1 MAKMSKNEMKDLL
14 KWQIKLIKEV
24 MKLSPKK
31 EYSLKLKDYEVEL
44 KDYEA
49 ELKILRRKS

>member
-1 MAKMSKNEMKDLL
+1 MSKKDKKDLL

-24 MKLSPKK
+24 MKSSPKK
-31 EYSLKLKDYEVEL
+31 EYTLKL

-49 ELKILRRKS
+49 ELKILRRVS

>member
-44 KDYEA
+44 K
-49 ELKILRRKS
+49 ILRRKS

>member
-1 MAKMSKNEMKDLL
+1 MKKKELQNLL

-24 MKLSPKK
+24 MELSPKK
-31 EYSLKLKDYEVEL
+31 EYSLKLKDYE
-44 KDYEA
+44 A

>member
-1 MAKMSKNEMKDLL
+1 MEKKIKNEMKDLL

-31 EYSLKLKDYEVEL
+31 EYTLK
-44 KDYEA
+44 
-49 ELKILRRKS
+49 

>member
-1 MAKMSKNEMKDLL
+1 MSKKDKKDLL
-14 KWQIKLIKEV
+14 KWQIELIKEV
-24 MKLSPKK
+24 MKSSPKK
-31 EYSLKLKDYEVEL
+31 EYSLKL

>member
-1 MAKMSKNEMKDLL
+1 MNKKEMKDLI
-14 KWQIKLIKEV
+14 KWQIKLLKEV

-31 EYSLKLKDYEVEL
+31 EYTLKL

-49 ELKILRRKS
+49 ELKILRRVS

>member
-1 MAKMSKNEMKDLL
+1 MAKMSKKEMEDLL

-31 EYSLKLKDYEVEL
+31 EYTLKL

-49 ELKILRRKS
+49 ELEILRHSS

>member
-1 MAKMSKNEMKDLL
+1 MTEKDKKDLL

-24 MKLSPKK
+24 MKNSPKK
-31 EYSLKLKDYEVEL
+31 EYVLKLKDF
-44 KDYEA
+44 EA

>member
-1 MAKMSKNEMKDLL
+1 MSKKDKKDLL
-14 KWQIKLIKEV
+14 KWQIRLIKEV
-24 MKLSPKK
+24 MKNSPNKD
-31 EYSLKLKDYEVEL
+31 YSLKL

>member
-1 MAKMSKNEMKDLL
+1 MNKKEMKDLI
-14 KWQIKLIKEV
+14 KWQIKLLKEV

-31 EYSLKLKDYEVEL
+31 EYTLKLKDF
-44 KDYEA
+44 EA

>member
-1 MAKMSKNEMKDLL
+1 MSKKDKKDLL

-24 MKLSPKK
+24 MKKKKKK
-31 EYSLKLKDYEVEL
+31 EYTLKLKDF
-44 KDYEA
+44 EA

>member
-1 MAKMSKNEMKDLL
+1 MSKKDEKDLL
-14 KWQIKLIKEV
+14 KWQIRLIKEV
-24 MKLSPKK
+24 MKNSPKK
-31 EYSLKLKDYEVEL
+31 EYSLKL

>member
-1 MAKMSKNEMKDLL
+1 MSKKDKKDLL
-14 KWQIKLIKEV
+14 KWQIRLIKEV
-24 MKLSPKK
+24 MELSPKK
-31 EYSLKLKDYEVEL
+31 EYTLKL

>member
-14 KWQIKLIKEV
+14 KWQIELIKEV
-24 MKLSPKK
+24 MKYSPKK
-31 EYSLKLKDYEVEL
+31 DYSLKL

-49 ELKILRRKS
+49 ELKILRRKY

>member
-1 MAKMSKNEMKDLL
+1 MTKKEKKDLL
-14 KWQIKLIKEV
+14 KWQIELIKRV

-31 EYSLKLKDYEVEL
+31 DYELKL

-49 ELKILRRKS
+49 ELKILRQKS

>member
-1 MAKMSKNEMKDLL
+1 MKKRELQNLL

-24 MKLSPKK
+24 MKSSPKK
-31 EYSLKLKDYEVEL
+31 EYTLKL

-49 ELKILRRKS
+49 ELKILRRVS

>member
-1 MAKMSKNEMKDLL
+1 MKKKELKDLL
-14 KWQIKLIKEV
+14 KWQISLIKEV

-31 EYSLKLKDYEVEL
+31 DYELKL

>member
-24 MKLSPKK
+24 MKNSPKK
-31 EYSLKLKDYEVEL
+31 EYTLKL

-49 ELKILRRKS
+49 ELKILRRVS

>member
-1 MAKMSKNEMKDLL
+1 MKKRELQNLL

-24 MKLSPKK
+24 MELSPKK

-44 KDYEA
+44 K
-49 ELKILRRKS
+49 ILRQKS

>member
-1 MAKMSKNEMKDLL
+1 MTKKEKKDLL
-14 KWQIKLIKEV
+14 EWQIKLIKEV

-31 EYSLKLKDYEVEL
+31 EYTLKL

-49 ELKILRRKS
+49 ELKILRQKS